1 MNHSIHNVDFFLNY
15 GELLSSITETA
26 IFQAAFSGKTLHLL
40 KQFSPKPH
48 VARGPHPITCLHLP
62 TAFCNVLHGDYKD
75 SNGGD
80 KLSGIT
86 FGYYFLL
93 LSGSGVQ
100 DASRPRAGPS
110 PPDAIN
116 KSKRF

>member
-1 MNHSIHNVDFFLNY
+1 MNPRFTTPIFSW
-15 GELLSSITETA
+15 ITEISYPQLRRLRSFKLLFRVRHSA
-26 IFQAAFSGKTLHLL
+26 LL

-48 VARGPHPITCLHLP
+48 VARGPHPITCPHLT
-62 TAFCNVLHGDYKD
+62 TAFCNVLHSDYKD
-75 SNGGD
+75 SNCGD

>member
-26 IFQAAFSGKTLHLL
+26 IFQAAFSGKTLRFV
-40 KQFSPKPH
+40 KAVFSQT
-48 VARGPHPITCLHLP
+48 ARCERATPNNLP
-62 TAFCNVLHGDYKD
+62 ALTTAFCNVLHGDYKD

-110 PPDAIN
+110 PPDALN
-116 KSKRF
+116 QTKRF